1 MAVYLC
7 MSSGLNFNYEREVEQ
22 LRIAIDYHQ
31 RKAAEIDEYIE
42 KLEEA
47 RAPGTG
53 KTEQSYQVIKL
64 AQKKQ
69 IHIDRICE
77 IVSRIHELNNET
89 EDEEHVVECGKEE
102 CQSTSVQYEDLLRDD
117 IEYCPYHQDEEQD
130 EEDDEYLDDIFSDD
144 KIPPEFHLDHLES
157 HLDYNLGQVDGF
169 TELAWKSKCK
179 LARLAVDHDLSL
191 EEAETVLDLN
201 QGDNARGVS
210 C

>member
-1 MAVYLC
+1 MTVYLD
-7 MSSGLNFNYEREVEQ
+7 MSSGFNHEREVEQ
-22 LRIAIDYHQ
+22 LLIAINHHHKKV
-31 RKAAEIDEYIE
+31 REVDEYIE

-64 AQKKQ
+64 IQNRESHK
-69 IHIDRICE
+69 DRIRE
-77 IVSRIHELNNET
+77 IVFRIRELEFESEKPLYHEVDVESFLDVTPGGDET
-89 EDEEHVVECGKEE
+89 EEMAERNKADEE
-102 CQSTSVQYEDLLRDD
+102 STEDG
-117 IEYCPYHQDEEQD
+117 
-130 EEDDEYLDDIFSDD
+130 YLDDIFSDD

-157 HLDYNLGQVDGF
+157 QLDYNLGQVDGF

-179 LARLAVDHDLSL
+179 LARLAVDHDLSRSEL
-191 EEAETVLDLN
+191 ETILDLN